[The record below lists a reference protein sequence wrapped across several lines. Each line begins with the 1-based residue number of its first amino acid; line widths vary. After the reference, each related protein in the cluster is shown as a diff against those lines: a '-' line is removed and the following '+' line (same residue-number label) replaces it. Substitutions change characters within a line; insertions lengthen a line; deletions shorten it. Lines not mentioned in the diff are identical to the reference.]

1 MILTPLIMKSYPIL
15 CYLVNGK
22 IVGVLVLTWIMVR
35 HTYRILD
42 LIIDGK
48 ILHKEKLNVG
58 SSTRGVEE
66 SQTTFK
72 VLQVVF
78 SGDGNRHNHSFAS
91 LMWCFDLPIFLCF
104 ICFCYSLSFA
114 TSIPLLFFSS
124 LLSCCNNMVFVPNQL
139 LGPNFLFYFPR
150 KLRPTLLNNYI
161 LTPCISTNF
170 FEMNKRNNI

>member
-1 MILTPLIMKSYPIL
+1 MKSYPIL

-91 LMWCFDLPIFLCF
+91 LM
-104 ICFCYSLSFA
+104 
-114 TSIPLLFFSS
+114 
-124 LLSCCNNMVFVPNQL
+124 
-139 LGPNFLFYFPR
+139 
-150 KLRPTLLNNYI
+150 
-161 LTPCISTNF
+161 
-170 FEMNKRNNI
+170 